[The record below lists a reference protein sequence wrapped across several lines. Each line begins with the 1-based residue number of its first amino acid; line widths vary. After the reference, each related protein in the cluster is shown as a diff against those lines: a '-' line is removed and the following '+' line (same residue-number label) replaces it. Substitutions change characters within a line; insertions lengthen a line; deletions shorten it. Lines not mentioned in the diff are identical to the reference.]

1 MNSNVQHSLILPMVS
16 KYEDSLCMPLAIN
29 VVLKYWGEEKFL
41 EEAHER
47 SKRYNDIKGSL
58 FMEGIEIAESHGF
71 VVHIYKGGLQ
81 ELKKRIDQGIPI
93 IVIMPGIYEAIQHA
107 TIVTGY
113 SIEERRIITYVP
125 EPDKEGA
132 FPEKKF
138 LDYWQQDGSISIM
151 ILPKD
156 MAQRIK
162 EEELEQKESYRMCL
176 ESERFIQTR
185 NLQNAIPL
193 LKNALHLDEGNALA
207 WSILGSV
214 YNDLDS
220 EEAIGCFQR
229 SIDLNPRFYLSCRG
243 LGNYYL
249 KKGDNLSA
257 ERFYTQ
263 AINLHPN
270 RFGPIYKNRAIARI
284 NTNNTGGAKSDLARY
299 LEECPSAHDKNEI
312 ESTLSHL

>member
-1 MNSNVQHSLILPMVS
+1 
-16 KYEDSLCMPLAIN
+16 
-29 VVLKYWGEEKFL
+29 
-41 EEAHER
+41 
-47 SKRYNDIKGSL
+47 
-58 FMEGIEIAESHGF
+58 MEGIEIAESHGF
-71 VVHIYKGGLQ
+71 IVHTYKGGLQ

-93 IVIMPGIYEAIQHA
+93 IVILPGIYEAIQHA

-113 SIEERRIITYVP
+113 SIEERRILTYIP

-151 ILPKD
+151 ILPKE

-229 SIDLNPRFYLSCRG
+229 SIDLNPGFYLSYRG
-243 LGNYYL
+243 MGNYYL
-249 KKGDNLSA
+249 KKGDYLLA
-257 ERFYTQ
+257 EKYYTQ

-270 RFGPIYKNRAIARI
+270 RFGPIYKNRAIARM
-284 NTNNTGGAKSDLARY
+284 NTNNRGGAKSDLARY

-312 ESTLSHL
+312 ESTLSQL